1 MNTAPRSDGGGA
13 FADSA
18 EPQPHRQVLAYLARS
33 LPSPDPWS
41 VDIETLRRDARA
53 RVLDVRGEL
62 EPVSSVEAIDVRGV
76 ASRLY
81 RPRGDE
87 DEVLIWAH
95 GGGWMHGDLDGCEDV
110 ARALANRADCAVLTV
125 GYRLAPENPYPAGFN
140 DLWAVTEWARGRFA
154 DVAVGGD
161 SSGGNLS
168 AAVALKARDCG
179 LDLRAQLLV
188 YPVLDSIEDTDFKIR
203 FRERYATFAG
213 QEGFGTTTFERLK
226 HIWDSYVPDTG
237 RRMSPYL
244 SPLHAPSLR
253 GVAPVIL
260 ITAEHDFLRGEAED
274 YARRLSNEGVPAQ
287 LHNYRGQIHGFF
299 EMRGVLADAD
309 DAIDTA
315 AEALRRSF
323 PDRSAK

>member
-95 GGGWMHGDLDGCEDV
+95 GGGWMHGDLDG
-110 ARALANRADCAVLTV
+110 
-125 GYRLAPENPYPAGFN
+125 
-140 DLWAVTEWARGRFA
+140 FA